1 MADVDDELLALV
13 GGDESSDDEGSEQAM
28 NISKSESGSPEPEE
42 KNSAKKASGK
52 KPKKDYSDEEE
63 GEASSDAASVAS
75 QESAPMDESDSD
87 AASAAGGNML
97 DDEENK
103 YPFEGMYTNEEE
115 KEHIQGLREVE
126 RESILAERMHE
137 IELQRQNRLLRQ
149 LVSQNESDKKAA
161 KKRKANDAEL
171 EEAQR
176 KTSRQRTKVGGAKVG
191 ETSSGIESLRRARA
205 ERQDRKRRFDE
216 DRERNKDKN
225 ASAARDSPDD
235 ENDRENDSDLEWDG
249 RNRRSRSS
257 HTPEVKESPPAE
269 LRDVERV
276 RLSRSRF
283 AQICFFPGFESA
295 MKGCFVRLCIG
306 PDAHGANVYRM
317 AVIKDFATGKPYA
330 MEKPNG
336 QSFVTDQYVVAA
348 HGKAEREWPFIACS
362 ESEFTE
368 AEFNR
373 YKVTAQAEGVAF
385 PKKSMLNDK
394 IDDINKLRNRSWT
407 DRELDEKLQ
416 RERELRKMF
425 APTERNRL
433 ANSIEEAKARGDH
446 EKADQLQQKLDSLET
461 PRLAFRTSLTPNKK
475 ASPAVSQQDRLAQL
489 NAENRRRNAEEVRK
503 AQLKEKAKAREGTGD
518 ATRRQSA
525 QRKDSTPASNTP
537 TPANGTPKLD
547 VSTSKPI
554 PPHIAQLQQNQ
565 SANQVA
571 KGIPQIHRPLV
582 DDDIIGA
589 LDLEIDVEID

>member
-1 MADVDDELLALV
+1 
-13 GGDESSDDEGSEQAM
+13 
-28 NISKSESGSPEPEE
+28 
-42 KNSAKKASGK
+42 
-52 KPKKDYSDEEE
+52 
-63 GEASSDAASVAS
+63 
-75 QESAPMDESDSD
+75 
-87 AASAAGGNML
+87 
-97 DDEENK
+97 
-103 YPFEGMYTNEEE
+103 
-115 KEHIQGLREVE
+115 
-126 RESILAERMHE
+126 
-137 IELQRQNRLLRQ
+137 
-149 LVSQNESDKKAA
+149 
-161 KKRKANDAEL
+161 
-171 EEAQR
+171 
-176 KTSRQRTKVGGAKVG
+176 
-191 ETSSGIESLRRARA
+191 
-205 ERQDRKRRFDE
+205 
-216 DRERNKDKN
+216 
-225 ASAARDSPDD
+225 
-235 ENDRENDSDLEWDG
+235 
-249 RNRRSRSS
+249 
-257 HTPEVKESPPAE
+257 
-269 LRDVERV
+269 
-276 RLSRSRF
+276 
-283 AQICFFPGFESA
+283 
-295 MKGCFVRLCIG
+295 
-306 PDAHGANVYRM
+306 
-317 AVIKDFATGKPYA
+317 
-330 MEKPNG
+330 
-336 QSFVTDQYVVAA
+336 
-348 HGKAEREWPFIACS
+348 
-362 ESEFTE
+362 
-368 AEFNR
+368 
-373 YKVTAQAEGVAF
+373 
-385 PKKSMLNDK
+385 MLNDK

-416 RERELRKMF
+416 SERELRKMF